1 MQITNVENQIIF
13 NQDEKLAD
21 IDERGMQETE
31 II

>member
-13 NQDEKLAD
+13 HQDEKLAD

>member
-1 MQITNVENQIIF
+1 MQITNVENQIIL
-13 NQDEKLAD
+13 NKKKKLVD